1 MLLKSFQVK
10 KFRNV
15 VDSGK
20 IAVDNQVTCLVGKN
34 EAGKSALLEAL
45 YLFNPAYDDK
55 FRVEE
60 QYPRWLAVE
69 DRRKGNLDEVS
80 PICVKFQLEDHE
92 EEEVVDILGDG
103 VLTSRVITVE
113 KRYDGDRDWTVEW
126 SEENAVKNLLASDE
140 FPTSVAAAVKD
151 QTTLEGLIDALEA
164 LASDDEET
172 GPSADEIE
180 AANAL
185 IAEYGFDESDMHDQ
199 LIGILDTCLPKFFR
213 FTEYSTLPGRIDL
226 TELDSQQNEGPGQS
240 GLQTARALLQL
251 ASTELDDLRNED
263 YELRRSELEAV
274 QIDLTNQVFDY
285 WKQNPDLQVVIDIDK
300 ETVPQPNGTTAVARF
315 LEIRL
320 ADHRTGYSN
329 NFSQRSSGFQWFFS
343 FLAAF
348 SEFSSEDA
356 PVVLL
361 DEPALSLHGR
371 AQADFLRFIN
381 ERLAP
386 ESPVLYTTHSPF
398 MVEADRLKRVRIVK
412 DSGPPT
418 GATATTDVT
427 RVDTDSLFPLQ
438 AALGYDIAQNLF
450 IGPHNLVVEGTSDYT
465 YLIVMSRVCAGTGRS
480 KLDDRWRVLP
490 AGGATNIPTFV
501 SLIGPQ
507 LDITVLADANTK
519 GMQRVT
525 GMVKQGLLK
534 GHRLIFASVAA
545 TSNKADIEDLFIA
558 GDYLKLY
565 NKTFDRSLKV
575 GDLPKGDRIVK
586 RLEKKQGTFI
596 HGEVAET
603 LLRNYPDITF
613 ANSTLDRFAKLIDEL
628 NATIVT

>member
-1 MLLKSFQVK
+1 MQ
-10 KFRNV
+10 
-15 VDSGK
+15 
-20 IAVDNQVTCLVGKN
+20 
-34 EAGKSALLEAL
+34 
-45 YLFNPAYDDK
+45 
-55 FRVEE
+55 
-60 QYPRWLAVE
+60 
-69 DRRKGNLDEVS
+69 
-80 PICVKFQLEDHE
+80 
-92 EEEVVDILGDG
+92 
-103 VLTSRVITVE
+103 
-113 KRYDGDRDWTVEW
+113 
-126 SEENAVKNLLASDE
+126 
-140 FPTSVAAAVKD
+140 
-151 QTTLEGLIDALEA
+151 
-164 LASDDEET
+164 
-172 GPSADEIE
+172 
-180 AANAL
+180 
-185 IAEYGFDESDMHDQ
+185 
-199 LIGILDTCLPKFFR
+199 
-213 FTEYSTLPGRIDL
+213 
-226 TELDSQQNEGPGQS
+226 
-240 GLQTARALLQL
+240 
-251 ASTELDDLRNED
+251 NED

-274 QIDLTNQVFDY
+274 QIDLTNQVFEY

-300 ETVPQPNGTTAVARF
+300 KTEPAANGTTAVARF

-320 ADHRTGYSN
+320 SDSRTGHSN

-398 MVEADRLKRVRIVK
+398 MVEADRLERVRIVK

-438 AALGYDIAQNLF
+438 AALGYDIAQSLF
-450 IGPHNLVVEGTSDYT
+450 IGPNNLVVEGTSDYT
-465 YLIVMSRVCAGTGRS
+465 YLTVMSRVCAGTGRS

-507 LDITVLADANTK
+507 LDITVLADADTK

-525 GMVKQGLLK
+525 GMVDQGLLK

-545 TSNKADIEDLFIA
+545 ASNKADIEDLFSA
-558 GDYLKLY
+558 SEYLKLY
-565 NKTFDRSLKV
+565 NMTFGQSLKV
-575 GDLPKGDRIVK
+575 RDLPKGDRIVK
-586 RLEKKQGTFI
+586 RLEKKQGKFV
-596 HGEVAET
+596 HGDVAET
-603 LLRNYPDITF
+603 LLRNYPEITF
-613 ANSTLDRFAKLIDEL
+613 ANSTLDQFATLIDEL
-628 NATIVT
+628 NATIGT